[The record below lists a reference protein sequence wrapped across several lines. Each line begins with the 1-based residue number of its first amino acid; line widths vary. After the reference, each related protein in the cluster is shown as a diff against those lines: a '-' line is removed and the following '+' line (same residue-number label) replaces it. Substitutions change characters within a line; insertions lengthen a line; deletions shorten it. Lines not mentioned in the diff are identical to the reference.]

1 MTSEILFV
9 DDERNILDG
18 ICRHLRGSFTI
29 DTALG
34 PERGLEALRE
44 RGPYAVVVTDL
55 RMPGMDGIQFLSR
68 VAEISPDTVRMM
80 LTGNADLK
88 SAVEAVNEG
97 NVFRFMT
104 KPCSP
109 VVLKNMLKTG
119 LRQYRLVTAEKELL
133 EKTLKGCIEV
143 MVDLLSIV
151 NPEAYGRTSRIR
163 NLVRKI
169 IHALGISDSW
179 SIETA
184 AMLSQV
190 GWITLP
196 PEMHQK
202 LLNGEVLTEKEQQL
216 YHMHPMIASDLIG
229 HIPRLEKVGEII
241 GYQEKHFDGAGVPRD
256 AISGD
261 KIPLGSRILKVA
273 LDFDLIETEGVGKG
287 NAIFRMK
294 RQKGRYDPS
303 ILVALEKVFGIEAKF
318 SVQSLSIQELE
329 TGMILGE
336 EIKTNTG
343 LLMVAQGQEINQVML
358 QRLTMLLKAEVIKEK
373 LKVFVPVV
381 VDND

>member
-1 MTSEILFV
+1 MTSKILFV

-18 ICRHLRGSFTI
+18 IRRNLRGSFTI
-29 DTALG
+29 ETALG

-55 RMPGMDGIQFLSR
+55 RMPVMGGVQFLSR
-68 VAEISPDTVRMM
+68 VSETSPNTVRMM
-80 LTGNADLK
+80 LTGNADLR
-88 SAVEAVNEG
+88 SAIEAVNQG

-109 VVLKNMLKTG
+109 VVLKNMLEAG
-119 LRQYRLVTAEKELL
+119 LRQHSLVTAEKELL

-151 NPEAYGRTSRIR
+151 NPEAYGRTARIR

-169 IHALGISDSW
+169 LHALGISDAW

-202 LLNGEVLTEKEQQL
+202 LLNSDVLTEKEQKL

-241 GYQEKHFDGAGVPRD
+241 AYQEKHFDGSGVPRD
-256 AISGD
+256 SISGD
-261 KIPLGSRILKVA
+261 KIPQGSRILKVV
-273 LDFDLIETEGVGKG
+273 LDYDLLEMEGVGKG
-287 NAIFRMK
+287 NALFRMK
-294 RQKGRYDPS
+294 RQKGSYDPS
-303 ILVALEKVFGIEAKF
+303 VLAALEKVFGIEAKF
-318 SVQSLSIQELE
+318 SVQSVPIQELE
-329 TGMILGE
+329 TSMILGE
-336 EIKTNTG
+336 DVKTNTG
-343 LLMVAQGQEINQVML
+343 QLLVARGQEINPVML
-358 QRLTMLLKAEVIKEK
+358 QRLAMLVQADVIKEK
-373 LKVFVPVV
+373 LNVFVPA
-381 VDND
+381 VDGQ